1 MIEFSFLDKT
11 RRAFTLIELLV
22 VIAIIA
28 VLIAL
33 LLPAVQS
40 AREAARRAQCT
51 NNLKQITL
59 AIHNY
64 LDSNNVT
71 PLHEYRYATENTGAN
86 GRSGTHSWYCGIAPY
101 LEQLTMYNS
110 LNNIYTMEWFYG
122 PGPIIGPNPIEY
134 TVHKASIATLLCPS
148 DGIVNTCSGYSQYIN
163 YQCGNF
169 NYVAN
174 TGHPRNVLLPGD
186 PPNAGSLPP
195 LTGIMSM
202 SRMYLGQWWCITAAQ
217 DANTN
222 LNVTLASIT
231 DGTSNTA
238 AISESLVND
247 GTGNAP
253 DPRRNLFYTASGLID
268 AQNNPSIPALLVV
281 QDGLAN
287 PVPWPPWSIFK
298 GLTWAYTD
306 AWERHVYAHLFPP
319 NTKPINTYHSDTFR
333 CQEGDSGMCPTS
345 NHPGGVN
352 VSFMDGSVHFI
363 KNSVNLQPWW
373 FMGTRGRGEII
384 SSDQY

>member
-1 MIEFSFLDKT
+1 VDVNGT
-11 RRAFTLIELLV
+11 
-22 VIAIIA
+22 
-28 VLIAL
+28 
-33 LLPAVQS
+33 
-40 AREAARRAQCT
+40 
-51 NNLKQITL
+51 
-59 AIHNY
+59 
-64 LDSNNVT
+64 T

-86 GRSGTHSWYCGIAPY
+86 GNSGTHSWYCGIAPF
-101 LEQLTMYNS
+101 LEQSTLYNS
-110 LNNIYTMEWFYG
+110 MNFSYTLEWVYPG
-122 PGPIIGPNPIEY
+122 SNSGPITGANPIDM
-134 TVHKASIATLLCPS
+134 TVNKASIATLLCPS
-148 DGIVNTCSGYSQYIN
+148 DGVINTGSGDSSFS

-186 PPNAGSLPP
+186 PPNTGSLPP
-195 LTGIMSM
+195 LTGIISM
-202 SRMYLGQWWCITAAQ
+202 SRMYLGQWWCITTVA

-222 LNVTLASIT
+222 VNVTLASIT

-238 AISESLVND
+238 AVSESLVND
-247 GTGNAP
+247 GSGNSP
-253 DPRRNLFYTASGLID
+253 DPRRNLNYTNSGLID
-268 AQNNPSIPALLVV
+268 ARENPSVPALAVV
-281 QDGLAN
+281 QDGLAGPIN
-287 PVPWPPWSIFK
+287 WQPWSIYK

-319 NTKPINTYHSDTFR
+319 NTPPINTYHDDTFR

-363 KNSVNLQPWW
+363 KNTVNLQAWW